1 MKETGPLHKN
11 IHFNIGVIFTVIEGF
26 FFWMQLYDD
35 LPSHSDPARQEN
47 NYNRHLNDH
56 RNSVRSL
63 CFASAYL
70 QYRLYTEPDRRGCRF
85 KKSSPFPWR

>member
-26 FFWMQLYDD
+26 LSGCSYMMIYLVI
-35 LPSHSDPARQEN
+35 PARQEN

-70 QYRLYTEPDRRGCRF
+70 QYRLYTEPNRRGCRF

>member
-1 MKETGPLHKN
+1 
-11 IHFNIGVIFTVIEGF
+11 
-26 FFWMQLYDD
+26 MQLYND

-56 RNSVRSL
+56 RIVRNL

-70 QYRLYTEPDRRGCRF
+70 QYRLYTEPNRRAAVSKIFAFSLEINLRGFSLSLHMGR
-85 KKSSPFPWR
+85 WGNM